1 MKQLKTLVPA
11 VLMVTALGACSTFG
25 KKDEPKAEP
34 APATQAAAPQP
45 AAPEQPKT
53 LTVDSID
60 GKKEVAYKCGDK
72 GQNKLNVMYGFKG
85 NDVVVAQVKYQ
96 DKLSPNLL
104 RIVDDN
110 DQNSFFGN
118 GIRWSAGKADAAT
131 VDQVDGNMLTQ
142 EGVEVVN
149 GQQTPVSQIVTKY
162 CVLDKAATAKLN
174 KAETPAK
181 GKKPA
186 KKGKK

>member
-11 VLMVTALGACSTFG
+11 ILMVTALGACSTFS
-25 KKDEPKAEP
+25 KKEAPKAAP
-34 APATQAAAPQP
+34 APAAEAAAPQTP
-45 AAPEQPKT
+45 AAEQPKT
-53 LTVDSID
+53 VTVDSID
-60 GKKEVAYKCGDK
+60 GKKEVVYKCGDK

-104 RIVDDN
+104 RVVDDN
-110 DQNSFFGN
+110 EQNRFFGN
-118 GIRWSAGKADAAT
+118 GVVWSSGKADAT
-131 VDQVDGNMLTQ
+131 NVDKVDGNMLTQ
-142 EGVEVVN
+142 EAVEVVN
-149 GQQTPVSQIVTKY
+149 GQPTQVSQIVTKY
-162 CVLDKAATAKLN
+162 CVLDKAETAKLN
-174 KAETPAK
+174 KAEAPAK